1 MKRTISH
8 ENYMAITFANDINV
22 YIYFDNNICHYQ
34 HKQQEDAAMGSP
46 VSPIVANLYME
57 QFENQAI
64 NTAPHPPFSA
74 EDLWMI
80 PLSSYNHPIQLS
92 FTNICTA

>member
-1 MKRTISH
+1 MTRTISH

-22 YIYFDNNICHYQ
+22 YIYFDINICHYQ
-34 HKQQEDAAMGSP
+34 HKQQEDVAMGSP

-64 NTAPHPPFSA
+64 NTAPHPPF
-74 EDLWMI
+74 L
-80 PLSSYNHPIQLS
+80 QK
-92 FTNICTA
+92 ICG

>member
-1 MKRTISH
+1 MTRIISH
-8 ENYMAITFANDINV
+8 ENYITITFANDINV

-34 HKQQEDAAMGSP
+34 HKQQKHAAMEST

-64 NTAPHPPFSA
+64 NTAPHPLFSA

-80 PLSSYNHPIQLS
+80 PLSSYNHPIKLS
-92 FTNICTA
+92 FTNILTA

>member
-1 MKRTISH
+1 MTRTISH

-22 YIYFDNNICHYQ
+22 YIYFDNNICPYQ

-64 NTAPHPPFSA
+64 KTVPHPPF
-74 EDLWMI
+74 L
-80 PLSSYNHPIQLS
+80 QK
-92 FTNICTA
+92 ICG